1 MYLSNIKKQANINWI
16 AKADNYI
23 TFNLGKALSNTR
35 KLLFREKVL
44 QHTNQESSSYC
55 SFFNVNF

>member
-1 MYLSNIKKQANINWI
+1 MLTLIDRTWI

-23 TFNLGKALSNTR
+23 AFNLGKPLSNTR

-44 QHTNQESSSYC
+44 QHSNQESSSYC
-55 SFFNVNF
+55 SFFDMNF